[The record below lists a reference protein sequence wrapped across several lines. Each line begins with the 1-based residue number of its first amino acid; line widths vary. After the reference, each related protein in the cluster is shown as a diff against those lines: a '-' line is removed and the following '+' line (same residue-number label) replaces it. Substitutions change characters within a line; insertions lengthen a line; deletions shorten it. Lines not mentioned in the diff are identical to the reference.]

1 MRGRHVMRVTKR
13 RLERRDNRR
22 ARILAQRAAL
32 ARELAASPTMT
43 VTLRIPVRL
52 NEWLDGYVHGA
63 WPERVKK
70 QELVTEGLRLLVAR
84 LGGPGEARVSTDLI
98 DEKAVS

>member
-1 MRGRHVMRVTKR
+1 MKVLAERV
-13 RLERRDNRR
+13 
-22 ARILAQRAAL
+22 AR
-32 ARELAASPTMT
+32 ARELASSPTVT

-63 WPERVKK
+63 WPAKVRK

-84 LGGPGEARVSTDLI
+84 RGGPGEACVSTDLI
-98 DEKAVS
+98 DEKGVS

>member
-1 MRGRHVMRVTKR
+1 MAMAKR
-13 RLERRDNRR
+13 RLERRNGQR
-22 ARILAQRAAL
+22 ARTLGARIAL
-32 ARELAASPTMT
+32 ARELAASPTVT

-84 LGGPGEARVSTDLI
+84 RGGPGEPRVFTDLF
-98 DEKAVS
+98 DVKAVS